1 MTRESRVQRLE
12 TAFGA
17 PRKTII
23 AVIPEAWDKD
33 EVQAGIARLRQTS
46 ALPSTWE
53 VSLTRDQNITAERL
67 LFAGSLDALFKH
79 VSKNS
84 GRIGVSM
91 REGRA

>member
-17 PRKTII
+17 PRKAIL
-23 AVIPEAWDKD
+23 AVVPETWDDD

-53 VSLTRDQNITAERL
+53 VSLTRDQNISAERL
-67 LFAGSLDALFKH
+67 LFAGSLDALSKH

-84 GRIGVSM
+84 GRIGVSE
-91 REGRA
+91 REGQA

>member
-1 MTRESRVQRLE
+1 MIRESRVQRLE

-23 AVIPEAWDKD
+23 AVVPEAWDED
-33 EVQAGIARLRQTS
+33 DVQAGIARLRQTS

-67 LFAGSLDALFKH
+67 LFAGSLEALSKH
-79 VSKNS
+79 VAKHSS
-84 GRIGVSM
+84 RIGVAM
-91 REGRA
+91 REGQA